1 MAGSLA
7 KLRLAWRDLWAQG
20 RRSIF
25 FALLVAAGVASLVG
39 VQGMARSLEANM
51 HTHARQMVQGD
62 LVITRSQELTQEQ
75 KDALHELEHQGAQIT
90 ETLQVGG
97 HVQNA
102 EGHAMV
108 EIKVVDPKVWP
119 FYGGLRTNP
128 EGILPGKGEALVGP
142 ELLTRLNLHLGATI
156 DLGDTTVK
164 IVGTVLEEPRPVNA
178 DMPLGPR
185 VLLSA
190 ESWEEAS
197 HSLTQQVLVKL
208 PDTLTAS
215 DARAQLLSVF
225 PAEAVSTSEDA
236 WKAFAQL
243 MDQVFT
249 FLSMVALI
257 SLLVGGLGVAMAMR
271 TFISQ
276 KLEHI
281 AVLKSLGATSGT
293 VMSVFL
299 AEAAM
304 LGIGGSLVGAAL
316 GMGVQA
322 YLPKLFEGLISI
334 PEGGLNWMAAVG
346 GVAAGVSIAVLSA
359 LVPVRAVRAIKPV
372 ALFRGDTG
380 AGKMGWKA
388 RAEVLL
394 VGLLTLAGVA
404 WMAMIYA
411 KSTLLGLGFLG
422 GLLAATLVLLLLAWV
437 LLRVVRLLPQSGR
450 PAIRHAVRSLHAP
463 GNQSA
468 SVVMAMGLGIMLM
481 TTVYLLQAVLLQQV
495 KTVGIGPSTPNIFVM
510 SHKPENRHELIR
522 TLETH
527 PKVKR
532 VLETTLAVNAQIV
545 SVDGKSPEE
554 LQVPNGDHPWMI
566 TDSPVELPKGKKLVE
581 GQWFTPADKGQ
592 HHLTVMDRFAA
603 LYHIRLGSTVTL
615 RMKDQTQTFTVTSIY
630 GSNGDGVMSMSLG
643 PLATDTATMDAYTDS
658 YMVTAI
664 SRPHQEEEV
673 MGDLV
678 EKHPEAMPISLAG
691 YVKRVESLMTRVS
704 NILKF
709 LTAFAVVAAGVILS
723 GSLSATRFR
732 RRKEAAL
739 LKSLGA
745 TRPTVAAASALE
757 NGLLGIVAGLVG
769 GALAYGMVLM
779 AVKLLEMMLNL
790 SLAPL
795 GMAALAGGL
804 LAVLV
809 GIGTTFDVL
818 QVKPL
823 SVLRSE

>member
-62 LVITRSQELTQEQ
+62 LVITKAQELTQEQ
-75 KDALHELEHQGAQIT
+75 KDVLHELEHEGAQIT

-119 FYGGLRTNP
+119 FYGGLRTSP
-128 EGILPGKGEALVGP
+128 EGIRPGKGEALVGP
-142 ELLTRLNLHLGATI
+142 ELLTRLKLQVGDSI

-178 DMPLGPR
+178 DVPLGPR
-185 VLLSA
+185 VLLAA

-197 HSLTQQVLVKL
+197 HGLTQQVLVKL
-208 PDTLTAS
+208 PETLTAS
-215 DARAQLLSVF
+215 HAKDHLVNVF
-225 PAEAVSTSEDA
+225 PEDAIATSEDA
-236 WKAFAQL
+236 WKSFAEL
-243 MDQVFT
+243 MDKIFT

-316 GMGVQA
+316 GMGVQV

-388 RAEVLL
+388 RVEVLL
-394 VGLLTLAGVA
+394 VGLLTLAGIA

-422 GLLAATLVLLLLAWV
+422 GLLVATLVLLLLAWV

-450 PAIRHAVRSLHAP
+450 PAVRHAVRSLHAP
-463 GNQSA
+463 GNQSS

-495 KTVGIGPSTPNIFVM
+495 KTVGIGPNTPNIFVM

-527 PKVKR
+527 PKVKK

-545 SVDGKSPEE
+545 SVDGQTPEE
-554 LQVPNGDHPWMI
+554 LEVPNGDHPWMI

-615 RMKDQTQTFTVTSIY
+615 RIKEQTQTFTVTSIY
-630 GSNGDGVMSMSLG
+630 GSNGDGVMSMTLG
-643 PLATDTATMDAYTDS
+643 PLATDTVTMDAYTDN
-658 YMVTAI
+658 YMVTAL

-678 EKHPEAMPISLAG
+678 ESHPEAMPISLAG
-691 YVKRVESLMTRVS
+691 YVKLVESLMTRVS

-745 TRPTVAAASALE
+745 TRSTVAAASALE

-769 GALAYGMVLM
+769 GALAYGMVMM
-779 AVKLLEMMLNL
+779 AVKLLEMMLSL
-790 SLAPL
+790 SLVPL
-795 GMAALAGGL
+795 GIAALAGGL
-804 LAVLV
+804 LAVVV